1 MTIVRRPSASQLGKA
16 LRCPRSCWAPAP
28 ELAPES
34 PTGEAALK
42 GNRLHAAIERAFLGA
57 ERGDVL
63 ACVLPHEEA
72 EVEAILADMPKYD
85 SALFP
90 EWPIAEVECWQ
101 EPLSREAR
109 RGLRAPCHHENP
121 YPPPA
126 GWFRGTADF
135 IGLVDGVPT
144 VRDWKT
150 GNPANQSPPSVSAQ
164 LYFFAGFLATHP
176 RTAPLVAERGVRLE
190 LYLTQLAGSPKAHPS
205 FIATPAQIETF
216 MGQFQDLALAV
227 SQIEAGGEMP
237 DDPGPCGDRF
247 CAVAAHRP
255 QTRSPRSRK

>member
-1 MTIVRRPSASQLGKA
+1 MIVRRPSASQLGKA
-16 LRCPRSCWAPAP
+16 FSCRRSCWAPAE

-34 PTGEAALK
+34 PPGDAALK

-63 ACVLPHEEA
+63 ACVLPDEEE
-72 EVEAILADMPKYD
+72 EVEKILQFMPKYD
-85 SALFP
+85 GPILP
-90 EWPIAEVECWQ
+90 DWPIAEVECWQ

-109 RGLRAPCHHENP
+109 RGLRAPCHHTNP
-121 YPPPA
+121 YPPPV

-135 IGLVDGVPT
+135 IGMAEGVPT

-150 GNPANQSPPSVSAQ
+150 GNPANQSSPSVSAQ
-164 LYFFAGFLATHP
+164 LYFFASWLATHP

-205 FIATPAQIETF
+205 FIATPEQIEAF
-216 MGQFQDLALAV
+216 VDRFQDLALDINKHEDETAAETV
-227 SQIEAGGEMP
+227 
-237 DDPGPCGDRF
+237 DVPCGDRF
-247 CAVAAHRP
+247 CSILSHRP
-255 QTRSPRSRK
+255 TTRRSRR